1 MKNLTLFFEN
11 LSEEHLG
18 KDPILVPYYL
28 GKKLGYSVTI
38 IYPRTNENN
47 NLPATY
53 KGMSLV
59 PIELATQPKIFIFDG
74 KYMNFF
80 KYIWKHAKEIDVFM
94 RFFHC
99 ELTEVTSFIYKFR
112 NPKGKIYV
120 KMDKGPINILSVNKE
135 KKSLTKLLMHI
146 LRDYI
151 DNAYKRK
158 VDLISCESTNVYN
171 MMQQT
176 DKNWFK
182 WGSNLCIMQNGFD
195 EELLQSLQIRENAYS
210 EKDNIMITVARLG
223 TTQKNT
229 PMILEALS
237 KVDLRN
243 WKFYFVGP
251 IELSFDSEIDL
262 FFQEHPDKKNKV
274 IFTGPIY
281 NKRELWEY
289 YNKSKVFV
297 LTSRWE
303 SSGLV
308 LYEAKR
314 FRNFILST
322 SVGAIDDVIENGK
335 YGKIIEQENSSALA
349 AQLQAIID
357 GYYSISNIYSNYDS
371 SDLSWDSVLT
381 PVSKRLSER

>member
-1 MKNLTLFFEN
+1 
-11 LSEEHLG
+11 
-18 KDPILVPYYL
+18 
-28 GKKLGYSVTI
+28 
-38 IYPRTNENN
+38 
-47 NLPATY
+47 
-53 KGMSLV
+53 
-59 PIELATQPKIFIFDG
+59 
-74 KYMNFF
+74 
-80 KYIWKHAKEIDVFM
+80 
-94 RFFHC
+94 
-99 ELTEVTSFIYKFR
+99 
-112 NPKGKIYV
+112 
-120 KMDKGPINILSVNKE
+120 
-135 KKSLTKLLMHI
+135 
-146 LRDYI
+146 
-151 DNAYKRK
+151 
-158 VDLISCESTNVYN
+158 
-171 MMQQT
+171 MQQT

-251 IELSFDSEIDL
+251 IELSFNSEIDL